1 MVVPS
6 QECQVSRVT
15 EVMISFER
23 PPSMSDAEMRAWIA
37 ERARSDEPAIALD
50 GPERGT
56 AQLLHVELPA
66 RSTEAAEAQ
75 LADLMMDM
83 RLLGLRPEV
92 VRTRA

>member
-1 MVVPS
+1 MAVPS
-6 QECQVSRVT
+6 RECQVSGVN

-37 ERARSDEPAIALD
+37 ERAHSSEPALMLA
-50 GPERGT
+50 GPES
-56 AQLLHVELPA
+56 ASAELLCVELPT
-66 RSTEAAEAQ
+66 SSIEAARAQ
-75 LADLMMDM
+75 LAELMMDM